1 MILVE
6 NFIKDFPV
14 FFPGRQSLAPWKITA
29 DLPTMI
35 LEMIKELDHNYV
47 VKNGVAIHTSAIVE
61 EGAVLKGPAI
71 LAAHC
76 FIGAHAYL
84 RGGVYLC
91 DHVSV
96 GTGCEIKQSI
106 IFPNSS
112 IAHFNFIGDSMIG
125 SRVNFEAGSITAN
138 HFNERK
144 HKNISIY
151 YEGQVIDTACTKF
164 GSLVGDQSKIGAN
177 AVLSPGTILK
187 PGSIVKRLELINQQA
202 DI

>member
-1 MILVE
+1 MILIE
-6 NFIKDFPV
+6 NFIKDLPA
-14 FFPGRQSLAPWKITA
+14 FFAGMQGLAPWKITA
-29 DLPTMI
+29 DLPTTI
-35 LEMIKELDHNYV
+35 LEIIKKLDHNYV
-47 VKNGVAIHTSAIVE
+47 VTNDVAIHTSAIVE

-71 LAAHC
+71 ISEHC

-91 DHVSV
+91 NHVSI

-112 IAHFNFIGDSMIG
+112 IAHFNFIGDSIIG

-138 HFNERK
+138 HFNEREN
-144 HKNISIY
+144 KNISIY
-151 YEGQVIDTACTKF
+151 YEGQVIDTACNKF
-164 GSLVGDQSKIGAN
+164 GSLVGDQSKVGAN

-187 PGSIVKRLELINQQA
+187 PGSIVKRLELINQQSG
-202 DI
+202 I